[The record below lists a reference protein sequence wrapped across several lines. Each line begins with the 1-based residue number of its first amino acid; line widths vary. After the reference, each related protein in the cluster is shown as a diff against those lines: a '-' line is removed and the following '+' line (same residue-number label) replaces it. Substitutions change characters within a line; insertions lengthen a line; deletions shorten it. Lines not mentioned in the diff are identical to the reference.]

1 MILSVL
7 FVLFILGISL
17 FLLRKGKGTGVQ
29 TGYVYWLKK
38 GFKRFL

>member
-1 MILSVL
+1 MILNVL

-17 FLLRKGKGTGVQ
+17 FLLRELKGKGVQ
-29 TGYVYWLKK
+29 TGFMYWLKK